1 MAKLPLPKH
10 KTHKQPKHVPTK
22 KFPAVSNQRNS
33 TVTPCHPSTTVPP
46 FSCSTSIPAVQHG
59 QTVPTST
66 TVPTP
71 PRPKTPTLQSKAIMS
86 TSLTPEQVAEQA
98 LREKAEVEAQLKYV
112 QRQLGQL
119 MEEKKRGLWNSKSS
133 SKHRDSDDSEGSNPM
148 SDSSEDEFEQRSRR
162 HQRPRERGYG
172 DFKVDI
178 PEFKGQLD
186 PDIFLDWLQTVER
199 VFEYKDIPEGKKV
212 KLVALKLRK
221 YASIWWSNVV
231 SKRVRKGKN
240 KIKTWEQMKSKL
252 KAKFLPP
259 HYLQDNF
266 LKLHHLKQG
275 SKSVEEYTR
284 DFEQLL
290 LKCDLREDDSQTLIR
305 YLSGLEEQIAHV
317 VELHPYTSLD
327 ELSALAHKVEKQ
339 KKLKGKKYPMAYPP
353 KGPFNI
359 KSICFFVPHS
369 QIDRPTA

>member
-1 MAKLPLPKH
+1 
-10 KTHKQPKHVPTK
+10 
-22 KFPAVSNQRNS
+22 
-33 TVTPCHPSTTVPP
+33 
-46 FSCSTSIPAVQHG
+46 
-59 QTVPTST
+59 
-66 TVPTP
+66 
-71 PRPKTPTLQSKAIMS
+71 MS

-178 PEFKGQLD
+178 PEFEGQLD

-231 SKRVRKGKN
+231 SKRVRKGKS

-252 KAKFLPP
+252 EAKFLPP

-266 LKLHHLKQG
+266 LKLYHLKQG

-284 DFEQLL
+284 DFKQLL
-290 LKCDLREDDSQTLIR
+290 LKCDLKGDDSQTLIR
-305 YLSGLEEQIAHV
+305 YLSGLDEQTAHV

-339 KKLKGKKYPMAYPP
+339 KKLKGKNPIFKPTPRPYGFQKPPYTPQKPSPPPNLKPSQTATPQTPSKPPP
-353 KGPFNI
+353 KPLS
-359 KSICFFVPHS
+359 KVRCFRCQGLGHYASECPNKRMVSLTEYQASSFL
-369 QIDRPTA
+369 RGARG